1 MTSKFKEILLYIGT
15 GLLVLL
21 FFCFIGLL
29 IMGVVFLIWTFPIV
43 GWAIVALIVIMFAYA
58 IGKDVLK

>member
-21 FFCFIGLL
+21 FFCLIGLL
-29 IMGVVFLIWTFPIV
+29 IIGVVFLISTFPIV
-43 GWAIVALIVIMFAYA
+43 GWIIVALIVIMFAYA